1 MKNTTNE
8 TVEEWER
15 YFDFC
20 NLYNVSPSSGRIFR
34 FFIVLNK
41 PIVSPN

>member
-1 MKNTTNE
+1 MKDTKNE
-8 TVEEWER
+8 TLEEWER
-15 YFDFC
+15 YFAFC
-20 NLYNVSPSSGRIFR
+20 DLYNVPPSCGRIFR